1 MMERN
6 SATAAARGG
15 FAMTLL
21 AAAMAAAHM
30 PVAAQAPAAPAPLAP
45 LAPAPEPVFA
55 IRGFQVTGD
64 NPLPPADT
72 ARVLA
77 PYIRPD
83 ATMASLQQAT
93 VALETALR
101 ERGYGLHRVALPPQE
116 VGATVRLE
124 IVRFTV
130 ARVAIEGAQIYGED
144 NIRRTVPELQEG
156 RTPNFKRLAVQTA
169 IANEN
174 PNKQVQ
180 VGLREADEPDRI
192 DATVTVKESR
202 PWSFAV
208 NASNTGSEST
218 GRDRLTVA
226 GSHTNLF
233 DRDHQFTGAYTT
245 SVERT
250 SDVRQLGLAYKVP
263 LYGLGG
269 VVGASYTRSDV
280 VGDFGAFTS
289 TGAGH
294 AAGVSYTHYLPPQ
307 GGRRSYVSVGL
318 EDKVF
323 EATRINDLLVPGALD
338 RRSRPLVLGYNART
352 ESNTAVWG
360 YDLALAFNLGGG
372 RANDL
377 ASYRSEDPR
386 VTTTRWKA
394 LRGGMHWAAPF
405 AQGWLFAAQAQ
416 YQYSPDVLIA
426 GEQFGLGGYGS
437 VRGTRIERPLSADKG
452 LAGTLEVSTPELAP
466 GLRLFGFTD
475 AGQLWNNDPD
485 GLVKLSSDR
494 LAGAGA
500 GVRFSRGP
508 VVASIEYGRVVTGSK
523 VSSAVNPAAPDR
535 GDDRLYVNLGIR
547 F

>member
-1 MMERN
+1 MMERTR
-6 SATAAARGG
+6 ATAATRGG
-15 FAMTLL
+15 LAMTLL
-21 AAAMAAAHM
+21 AAALAAAHL
-30 PVAAQAPAAPAPLAP
+30 PAAGQAPAP

-72 ARVLA
+72 ARILA

-83 ATMASLQQAT
+83 ATMSSLQQAT
-93 VALETALR
+93 VALEAALR

-116 VGATVRLE
+116 VGSTVRLE
-124 IVRFTV
+124 VVRFTV
-130 ARVAIEGAQIYGED
+130 AKVAIEGAQIYGQD

-156 RTPNFKRLAVQTA
+156 QTPNFKRLAVQTA

-202 PWSFAV
+202 PWTFAV

-226 GSHTNLF
+226 GTHTNLF

-245 SVERT
+245 SVEQT
-250 SDVRQLGLAYKVP
+250 DDVRQLGLAYKVP
-263 LYGLGG
+263 LYELGG

-294 AAGVSYTHYLPPQ
+294 TAGVSYTHYLPPQ
-307 GGRRSYVSVGL
+307 GGRRSYVSIGL

-386 VTTTRWKA
+386 ITTTRWKA
-394 LRGGMHWAAPF
+394 LRGGISWAAPF
-405 AQGWLFAAQAQ
+405 AGGWLFAAQAQ

-437 VRGTRIERPLSADKG
+437 VRGTGIERPLSADKG
-452 LAGTLEVSTPELAP
+452 LAGTLEVSTPELAS

-494 LAGAGA
+494 LASLGAGL
-500 GVRFSRGP
+500 RFSRGP
-508 VVASIEYGRVVTGSK
+508 VVASIEYGRLVTGSK
-523 VSSAVNPAAPDR
+523 VSSAVNSAAPER
-535 GDDRLYVNLGIR
+535 GDDRLYLNLGIR

>member
-1 MMERN
+1 MERN
-6 SATAAARGG
+6 RASAAVLAIALAGVCGSAAAQG
-15 FAMTLL
+15 
-21 AAAMAAAHM
+21 
-30 PVAAQAPAAPAPLAP
+30 PAPLAP
-45 LAPAPEPVFA
+45 AAEPVFA
-55 IRGFQVTGD
+55 IRGFQVGGE
-64 NPLPPADT
+64 NPLPASDT

-77 PYIRPD
+77 PYVRND
-83 ATMASLQQAT
+83 STLSSLQEAT
-93 VALETALR
+93 AALENALR

-116 VGATVRLE
+116 VGGGTVRLE
-124 IVRFTV
+124 VVRFTV
-130 ARVAIEGAQIYGED
+130 SKVAIEGAQIYGED
-144 NIRRTVPELQEG
+144 NIRRTVPELREG
-156 RTPNFKRLAVQTA
+156 ETPNFKRLAVQTA

-174 PNKQVQ
+174 PNKQLQ
-180 VGLREADEPDRI
+180 LGLREAAEPDRI

-245 SVERT
+245 SIERT
-250 SDVRQLGLAYKVP
+250 DDVRQLGLAYKVP
-263 LYGLGG
+263 LYELGG

-294 AAGVSYTHYLPPQ
+294 TAGLSYTHYLPPQ
-307 GGRRSYVSVGL
+307 GGRRSYVSLAL

-323 EATRINDLLVPGALD
+323 KATRINDLLLPGALD
-338 RRSRPLVLGYNART
+338 RRSRPVVLGYNART
-352 ESNTAVWG
+352 ESNSAVWG
-360 YDLALAFNLGGG
+360 YDIAVAVNLGGG

-386 VTTTRWKA
+386 VETTRWKA
-394 LRGGMHWAAPF
+394 VRGGFSWASPLG
-405 AQGWLFAAQAQ
+405 QGGWLFAAQAQ

-437 VRGTRIERPLSADKG
+437 VRGTGIERPLSADKG

-485 GLVKLSSDR
+485 GLAKLSSDR
-494 LAGAGA
+494 LASVGAGL
-500 GVRFSRGP
+500 RFSRGP
-508 VVASIEYGRVVTGSK
+508 VVASIEYGRLVTGSR
-523 VSSAVNPAAPDR
+523 VSRALNTAAPER
-535 GDDRLYVNLGIR
+535 GDDRVYLNLGIR